1 MVEVTKVDQTD
12 KIDETESADSQ
23 YDDESLTESDSS
35 DESSDDSSATETTN
49 GEVATTDKMEDVDVT
64 ITNID
69 DITDEERTIEVTL
82 TGTKLNHFY

>member
-1 MVEVTKVDQTD
+1 
-12 KIDETESADSQ
+12 
-23 YDDESLTESDSS
+23 LTESDSS